1 MMSDALIFLLCLGA
15 FALLLAAMSR
25 HQPDWFGAKLSRSL
39 SLSLRAGGFGL
50 LFAAWLVAGFAEGFA
65 YGTVVWCGWMTV
77 AALVVIAVN
86 FNREIL
92 LKYLRR

>member
-1 MMSDALIFLLCLGA
+1 MSDAFIFLLCLGA

-25 HQPDWFGAKLSRSL
+25 HQQEWFGAKLARPL

-50 LFAAWLVAGFAEGFA
+50 LFAAWLVAGFTVGFA
-65 YGTVVWCGWMTV
+65 YGTVVWCGCIAV

-86 FNREIL
+86 INRDRL

>member
-1 MMSDALIFLLCLGA
+1 MSDALIFLLCLGA
-15 FALLLAAMSR
+15 FALLLAAMGR
-25 HQPDWFGAKLSRSL
+25 HQPDWFGAKLARPV

-50 LFAAWLVAGFAEGFA
+50 LTGAWLLAGFVQGFA

-77 AALVVIAVN
+77 AALIAIAVN
-86 FNREIL
+86 INRETL